1 MSTAA
6 PPDRPVA
13 ASGHT
18 FPKSARLRQR
28 SEFARVFEHGRRTAA
43 PALTLHW
50 MPASQARLGI
60 SVSRKVDPDAVG
72 RNRIKRVLREA
83 FRALRPQ
90 LASADYIVVARP
102 PAAELENIVLRNT
115 FAQLL
120 QRAGALPAS
129 TPAGTMRAACA
140 PTPPTPSMPDARSG

>member
-1 MSTAA
+1 M
-6 PPDRPVA
+6 
-13 ASGHT
+13 
-18 FPKSARLRQR
+18 FPKTARLRQR
-28 SEFARVFEHGRRTAA
+28 SEFAYVFEHGRRVAA

-50 MPASQARLGI
+50 MQASQPRLGV

-83 FRALRPQ
+83 FRAMRPQ

-102 PAAELENIVLRNT
+102 PAAGLANAALRDT

-120 QRAGALPAS
+120 QRAGALPAPP
-129 TPAGTMRAACA
+129 PAGTMRAACA
-140 PTPPTPSMPDARSG
+140 PAPPTPPMPDARSG